1 MKNLLLRWLKI
12 YEDEA
17 RLFIWSALL
26 LFFINV
32 SQSLLNNYAETAF
45 LKRFGVEYL
54 PIMTAI
60 NAIVTFVL
68 LSGFGGKLARI
79 RSDRVDSEGAE
90 AGVDQKGTLQVN

>member
-12 YEDEA
+12 YEEEA
-17 RLFIWSALL
+17 RLFFWSAFL

-32 SQSLLNNYAETAF
+32 SQSLFNNYAETAF

-68 LSGFGGKLARI
+68 LSGFGGKLSRI
-79 RSDRVDSEGAE
+79 RSDRVVAGSLVVSAGLSE
-90 AGVDQKGTLQVN
+90 

>member
-1 MKNLLLRWLKI
+1 MKNQLFRWLKI

-17 RLFIWSALL
+17 RLFIWSAFL

-54 PIMTAI
+54 PILSLIHISEPTRQ
-60 NAIVTFVL
+60 VL
-68 LSGFGGKLARI
+68 VSRMPSSA
-79 RSDRVDSEGAE
+79 
-90 AGVDQKGTLQVN
+90 